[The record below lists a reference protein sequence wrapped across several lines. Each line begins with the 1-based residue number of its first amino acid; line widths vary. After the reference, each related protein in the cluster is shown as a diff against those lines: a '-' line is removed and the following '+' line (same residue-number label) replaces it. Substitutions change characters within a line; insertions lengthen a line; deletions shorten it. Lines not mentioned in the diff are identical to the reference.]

1 MNKIDC
7 YRTELRQKSD
17 WDDYLLAESHLPGP
31 RGNLE
36 LLQAVVEE
44 GEPDRLMRYAARDA
58 EQAPTNTPG
67 EFLAACGTAGLGR
80 LLAEGQCEYLPTL
93 RSLASDSRWR
103 VREAVAMA
111 LQRWGDTDL
120 SAMTNEAEVW
130 AQGSL
135 LEQRAMVAGL
145 CEPRLLKSP
154 VQARRVLALLDQTTH
169 GILQNPSRKTEEF
182 RILRQALAYAWS
194 VAVAAL
200 PDEGKPVMQVWLACP
215 DPDVAWVMKENLKKK
230 RIAGL
235 FEG

>member
-1 MNKIDC
+1 MNKIQS
-7 YRTELRQKSD
+7 YRTELRQRPD
-17 WDDYLLAESHLPGP
+17 CDEYLLAESHLPGP

-36 LLQAVVEE
+36 LLYAVVEE
-44 GEPDRLMRYAARDA
+44 GEPDQLLRYAALNA

-80 LLAEGQCEYLPTL
+80 LLAEGRHEYLPTL

-103 VREAVAMA
+103 VREAAAMA
-111 LQRWGDTDL
+111 LQRWGDSDL
-120 SAMTNEAEVW
+120 PAMTAEAEIW
-130 AQGSL
+130 SRGSL
-135 LEQRAMVAGL
+135 LEQRAAVAGL

-154 VQARRVLALLDQTTH
+154 DQARQVLMLLDQVTR
-169 GILQNPSRKTEEF
+169 GILQNPLRKSEAF
-182 RILRQALAYAWS
+182 RVLRQCLGYAWS

-200 PDEGKPVMQVWLACP
+200 PEQGKPAMQAWMACS

-235 FEG
+235 FDR